1 MTSSFGCL
9 VNLIYLIYIIKRSK
23 NTGYTYWFLCWHV
36 IFMAIFF
43 FILLQFVMNYGGGD
57 GEGSATWNVYFINS
71 SKQDISHLVAYNK
84 GGTKCRHPSSGPF

>member
-1 MTSSFGCL
+1 
-9 VNLIYLIYIIKRSK
+9 
-23 NTGYTYWFLCWHV
+23 
-36 IFMAIFF
+36 
-43 FILLQFVMNYGGGD
+43 MNYGGGD